1 MERKCWFCKNTEDYF
16 IQQKEELLQSIE
28 KELIECDTFEKNI
41 IDTTKEKFG
50 FTDDIKNKVRTIK
63 AEYASMTLN
72 AVLENKES
80 FIKLD
85 SNLETVINYYYK
97 FGNKK
102 AKNINDVIQDF
113 LLEPTEQRYKRELS
127 NNESKKKSL
136 LERKSELEKIKTFF
150 VEKEITPASIDNEIS
165 KLDDNNSKKEQ
176 TYFGQETQTTF
187 SFSYQALGFNFS
199 RKVLLCPICLSL
211 FAEAANTAFEVTDAQ
226 NSWDD

>member
-28 KELIECDTFEKNI
+28 KELIECDNFEKNI
-41 IDTTKEKFG
+41 IDTTKENFG
-50 FTDDIKNKVRTIK
+50 FTDDTKNKVRTIK

-85 SNLETVINYYYK
+85 SNFETVINYYYK

-127 NNESKKKSL
+127 NNEFKKKSL

-165 KLDDNNSKKEQ
+165 KLDDNNSKKKL

-187 SFSYQALGFNFS
+187 SFSYQALGFKFS

-211 FAEAANTAFEVTDAQ
+211 FAEAANTAFEVNDAQ